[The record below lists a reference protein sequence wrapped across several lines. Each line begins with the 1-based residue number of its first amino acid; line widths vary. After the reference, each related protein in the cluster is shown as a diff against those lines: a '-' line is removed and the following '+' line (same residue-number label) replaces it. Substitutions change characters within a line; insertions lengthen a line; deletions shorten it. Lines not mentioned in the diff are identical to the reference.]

1 MEQNS
6 TPKEMSTEERVKLSL
21 QKRKQRMR
29 RRKIINW
36 SILAVIVAA
45 LAVTFFLYQRSGTWW
60 WAGTQEKETAE
71 VSVTETAVRE
81 IVVSQ
86 TIDISGSVEPYQIQQ
101 VVFRSTGAV
110 TSVNVAE
117 GDRVSE
123 GDLLATIDDTSQR
136 YEIANIENLIAGAKL
151 EGAASQ
157 LKLYEMQLELRKNNL
172 EYTRAY
178 ANFDGV
184 VASVA
189 VDEGDYAE
197 AGTVVI
203 ILVDTSRLKA
213 TVEIDEI
220 DMQSVT
226 DGMEAALNFD
236 AAPDTE
242 VSAYIDYIP
251 MLGRTTSQGIGVM
264 DVELV
269 IDEPPAGI
277 APGYTFAGTIS
288 SGSERTSLVI
298 PTIAVSENR
307 TGDSVVRKKGADGEI
322 TAVVVK
328 VKYLGEGMSEVVGG
342 DLTAGDVILSGDSGD
357 TDSSSTFRV
366 PGTGPGGGS
375 GRPPQ

>member
-36 SILAVIVAA
+36 SILAVILAA
-45 LAVTFFLYQRSGTWW
+45 LAVTFFLYQKNGTWW
-60 WAGTQEKETAE
+60 WAGTQE
-71 VSVTETAVRE
+71 TETADVTVTESTVRE

-110 TSVNVAE
+110 TSVNVEE
-117 GDRVSE
+117 GDRVNE

-136 YEIANIENLIAGAKL
+136 YEIANIENLIAGARL

-226 DGMEAALNFD
+226 DGMEATLNFD
-236 AAPDTE
+236 AVPNED
-242 VSAYIDYIP
+242 VLAYLDYIP

-269 IDEPPAGI
+269 IDDPPAGI

-307 TGDSVVRKKGADGEI
+307 TGDSVVRKKGSDGEI

-342 DLTAGDVILSGDSGD
+342 DLKAGDVILTGTSEG
-357 TDSSSTFRV
+357 SSSTSFRV

>member
-6 TPKEMSTEERVKLSL
+6 TPREMSTEERVKLSL

-29 RRKIINW
+29 RRKIVNW
-36 SILAVIVAA
+36 SVVAVIAAA

-60 WAGTQEKETAE
+60 WEGTQEMETADVA
-71 VSVTETAVRE
+71 VSETTVRE

-110 TSVNVAE
+110 TSVNVEE

-136 YEIANIENLIAGAKL
+136 YEIANIENLIAGARL

-172 EYTRAY
+172 EYTKAY

-197 AGTVVI
+197 AGYCG
-203 ILVDTSRLKA
+203 DH
-213 TVEIDEI
+213 
-220 DMQSVT
+220 
-226 DGMEAALNFD
+226 
-236 AAPDTE
+236 P
-242 VSAYIDYIP
+242 
-251 MLGRTTSQGIGVM
+251 GRYQPSQG
-264 DVELV
+264 D
-269 IDEPPAGI
+269 
-277 APGYTFAGTIS
+277 
-288 SGSERTSLVI
+288 
-298 PTIAVSENR
+298 
-307 TGDSVVRKKGADGEI
+307 
-322 TAVVVK
+322 
-328 VKYLGEGMSEVVGG
+328 GG
-342 DLTAGDVILSGDSGD
+342 D
-357 TDSSSTFRV
+357 R
-366 PGTGPGGGS
+366 
-375 GRPPQ
+375 

>member
-29 RRKIINW
+29 TRRIINW
-36 SILAVIVAA
+36 SIAAVIVAA
-45 LAVTFFLYQRSGTWW
+45 IAVTFLLYQRSGTWW
-60 WAGTQEKETAE
+60 WAGPQESEAADVT
-71 VSVTETAVRE
+71 VTETTVRE

-110 TSVNVAE
+110 TSVNVEE

-136 YEIANIENLIAGAKL
+136 YEIANIENLIAEAKL

-157 LKLYEMQLELRKNNL
+157 LRLYEMQLELRKNNL
-172 EYTRAY
+172 EYTRVY

-226 DGMEAALNFD
+226 DGMEATLNFD
-236 AAPDTE
+236 ASPNAD
-242 VSAYIDYIP
+242 VRAYIDYIP

-307 TGDSVVRKKGADGEI
+307 SGDSVVRKKGADGEE

-342 DLTAGDVILSGDSGD
+342 DLKAGDIILTGASAA
-357 TDSSSTFRV
+357 TDSSSAFRV
-366 PGTGPGGGS
+366 PGTGPGGGA
-375 GRPPQ
+375 GKAPQ

>member
-45 LAVTFFLYQRSGTWW
+45 SAVTFLLYQRSGTWW
-60 WAGTQEKETAE
+60 WAGTQESETAD
-71 VSVTETAVRE
+71 VTVAETTVRE
-81 IVVSQ
+81 IAVSQ

-110 TSVNVAE
+110 TSVNVSE
-117 GDRVSE
+117 GDRVSK

-136 YEIANIENLIAGAKL
+136 YEIANIENLIAGARL

-157 LKLYEMQLELRKNNL
+157 LNLYEMQLELRKNNL

-226 DGMEAALNFD
+226 KDMEAVLSFD
-236 AAPDTE
+236 AAPNTE
-242 VSAYIDYIP
+242 VGAYIDYIP

-342 DLTAGDVILSGDSGD
+342 DLKAGDVILTGSSE
-357 TDSSSTFRV
+357 DSSTTTFRV